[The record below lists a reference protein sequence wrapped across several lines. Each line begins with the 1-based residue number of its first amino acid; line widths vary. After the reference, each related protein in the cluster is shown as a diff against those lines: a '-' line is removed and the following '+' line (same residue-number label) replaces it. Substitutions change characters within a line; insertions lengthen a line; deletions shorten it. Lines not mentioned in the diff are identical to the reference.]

1 MQGRTHVLIGCLT
14 VAALAHH
21 VAPALLASAALGSLV
36 PDIDRTGS
44 LITTLP
50 VIRWFARPASV
61 AVSAALRHRT
71 GTHSL
76 LTLLALAAGALMLQ
90 HTFSPAVNAAFLVGY
105 LLHLLADSL
114 TMTGVPLL
122 WPWRKHE
129 FSPLPRPLRL
139 RTGGRAEYF
148 LTMAVLAAGLWTVR
162 R

>member
-1 MQGRTHVLIGCLT
+1 VQGKTHVLIGCLT
-14 VAALAHH
+14 VAALTHH
-21 VAPALLASAALGSLV
+21 GVPASLAAATLGSLA

-50 VIRWFARPASV
+50 VIRWFTHPASM

-76 LTLLALAAGALMLQ
+76 LTLLALTVGVLMLQ
-90 HTFSPAVNAAFLVGY
+90 HTVTPVLGAAFLAGY

-114 TMTGVPLL
+114 TITGVPLL

-129 FSPLPRPLRL
+129 FSPLPKPLRI
-139 RTGGRAEYF
+139 RTGGRAEYL
-148 LTMAVLAAGLWTVR
+148 LTMAVLVAGLWSLKS
-162 R
+162 